1 MFEKVKTF
9 LKKYKLW
16 LSVSITG
23 ILIGTALFFIAYKL
37 IVKIKETSDV
47 VQKKTIDNENNQSRI
62 AKIPEMEAAQRSF
75 LEREADLD
83 ATMGEDKE
91 IDFIKKLEA
100 LAEITGN
107 RISLKIDETEQKK
120 IESAKKAK
128 DAEKS
133 ILGSLPYDKYIT
145 VQISLE
151 GGYSEFINFV
161 HKVENLGYYL
171 NIVSIN
177 AARNASQ
184 EAGTRTDRSPF
195 SASSSGGN
203 ITLEKETIK
212 SVITL
217 VVYLKK

>member
-1 MFEKVKTF
+1 M
-9 LKKYKLW
+9 
-16 LSVSITG
+16 
-23 ILIGTALFFIAYKL
+23 FFIAYKL
-37 IVKIKETSDV
+37 IINIKAVSEV

-62 AKIPEMEAAQRSF
+62 AKIPEMEAAQHSF

-120 IESAKKAK
+120 MESAKKGK
-128 DAEKS
+128 DAKES
-133 ILGSLPYDKYIT
+133 ILGGLPYDKYIT

-151 GGYSEFINFV
+151 GGYSEFVNFV

-171 NIVSIN
+171 NVISIN
-177 AARNASQ
+177 IVKNASQ
-184 EAGTRTDRSPF
+184 ETGTQTDRSPF
-195 SASSSGGN
+195 NSSRSGGN
-203 ITLEKETIK
+203 ISLEKETIK
-212 SVITL
+212 SVITM